1 MDGTTETEVQER
13 SDERTLIIRSNRLLG
28 TALIES
34 GLADNEAVET
44 AHEKLLMNLEAGMTE
59 SPSILTY
66 LLFEQKALKENDLIE
81 YTLKNHSIGLIDIRH
96 YTLDSLP
103 EGCELSKCFAT
114 WSIPFNHR
122 DGTYFVATAH
132 YLSKPVIE
140 AWEALLDGPIFWY
153 VTSMRSIMIALKKIS
168 SIPQR
173 VDEGEESATEKE
185 IKAQAEQKP
194 NPHDDDEDEED
205 TFEFSSDTDT
215 LTESNNNEDTESS
228 DNEGAK
234 DDK

>member
-13 SDERTLIIRSNRLLG
+13 GDERTLIIRSNRLLG

-34 GLADNEAVET
+34 GLVDNEAVET

-81 YTLKNHSIGLIDIRH
+81 YTLKNHSVGLIDIRH

-114 WSIPFNHR
+114 WSIPFNYR
-122 DGTYFVATAH
+122 DGVYFIATAH
-132 YLSKPVIE
+132 YLSKPVTE

-168 SIPQR
+168 AIPQR
-173 VDEGEESATEKE
+173 PDVSEESEAEKTA
-185 IKAQAEQKP
+185 KAQEEQKP
-194 NPHDDDEDEED
+194 NPHDEDDDEED
-205 TFEFSSDTDT
+205 TFEFSSGTDA
-215 LTESNNNEDTESS
+215 LPEESNDDEDSEDEAPVS
-228 DNEGAK
+228 DKAE
-234 DDK
+234 